1 MRPRNLA
8 GLDDG
13 EIAVIRTLVLV
24 VVCAIALGAG
34 IWLGRGTETPQL
46 PEGVVLYD
54 APRTLGE
61 FALQDKNGQAFTPDG
76 LKGKWS
82 LIYFGFTHCPDIC
95 PGSLAM
101 MKRIRDA
108 MPEASSPLQYM
119 LVSIDPERDTPE
131 ILKNY
136 VEFFD
141 KQFLGVTG
149 DLAAIETF
157 SRRFGVA
164 AIKVED
170 SSLPGGYT
178 VDHTSVFALV
188 NSDGNVAGLFP
199 SPHKVDTVVAGV
211 SAARK
216 RYGS

>member
-1 MRPRNLA
+1 
-8 GLDDG
+8 
-13 EIAVIRTLVLV
+13 VIRTLVLV

-34 IWLGRGTETPQL
+34 IFLGRGTTAPAL

-61 FALQDKNGQAFTPDG
+61 FALKDKNGQEFTPAG
-76 LKGKWS
+76 LQGRWS

-95 PGSLAM
+95 PSSLATM
-101 MKRIRDA
+101 RRIREA
-108 MPEASSPLQYM
+108 MPDASSPLQYM
-119 LVSIDPERDTPE
+119 LVSVDPERDTPE
-131 ILKNY
+131 KLKNY

-141 KQFLGVTG
+141 ESFQGVTG
-149 DLAAIETF
+149 DLAAVEAFT
-157 SRRFGVA
+157 RRFGVA

-170 SSLPGGYT
+170 SSLPDGYT

-211 SAARK
+211 DAARK
-216 RYGS
+216 RHGS